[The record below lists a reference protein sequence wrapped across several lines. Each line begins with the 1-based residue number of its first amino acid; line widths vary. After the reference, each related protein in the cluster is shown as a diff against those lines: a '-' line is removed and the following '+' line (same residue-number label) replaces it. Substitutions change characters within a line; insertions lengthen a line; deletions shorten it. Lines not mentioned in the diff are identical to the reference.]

1 MTFDFN
7 EKYILENEKII
18 LKPLEETDFEKLL
31 VFSLNEPEI
40 WKYSLVDAIGENR
53 LKNYINLA
61 LQGRNNKNEY
71 PFVVI
76 EKESNKIIG
85 STRFYDIQ
93 LNNKTSQLGFTWYG
107 KEFQGTG
114 VNKHCKYLLLKFA
127 FEKIGFE
134 RIEFRADNN
143 NERSIRAMKSIGCT
157 IEGILR
163 SNDVRPDGNRRDS
176 IILSILKSEWY
187 DKINIELKSKLEQNI
202 SG

>member
-107 KEFQGTG
+107 KEFLGTG

-163 SNDVRPDGNRRDS
+163 SNGVRPDGNRRDS

>member
-40 WKYSLVDAIGENR
+40 WKYSLVDAIGENG

>member
-18 LKPLEETDFEKLL
+18 LKPLEKTDFEKLL

-40 WKYSLVDAIGENR
+40 WKYSLVDAIGENG

-61 LQGRNNKNEY
+61 LQGRNNKKEY

-163 SNDVRPDGNRRDS
+163 SNGVRPDGNRRDS

>member
-163 SNDVRPDGNRRDS
+163 SNGVRPDGNRRDS

>member
-18 LKPLEETDFEKLL
+18 LKPLEETDFYKLL
-31 VFSLNEPEI
+31 DFSLNEHEI
-40 WKYSLVDAIGENR
+40 WKYSLVDAIGENG

-61 LQGRNNKNEY
+61 LQGRNNKKEY

-76 EKESNKIIG
+76 EKVSNKIIG

-93 LNNKTSQLGFTWYG
+93 LNNKTTQLGFTWYG

-114 VNKHCKYLLLKFA
+114 INKHCKYLLLKFA

-163 SNDVRPDGNRRDS
+163 SNGIRTDGNRCDS
-176 IILSILKSEWY
+176 IVLSILKSEWY
-187 DKINIELKSKLEQNI
+187 SKLNNELKSKLI
-202 SG
+202 